1 MWKNCQQVFSQ
12 WRGVWITSPSVA
24 IFVIVLRWGG
34 FLQLLELTAYDR
46 FFRWRPPEPTDA
58 RIALV
63 EINESDIRK
72 AGQWPISDRVLAEL
86 LNKLKKQQPR
96 AIGLD
101 IYRDL
106 RVEPGHEELVKVF
119 KTTPNLIGIEKVVKD
134 AYGESLAPPPTLDKL
149 GQVGASNI
157 LIDEDGKVRR
167 ALLSVKPKHSKSIYS
182 FSVKLALI
190 YLKAE
195 GIEERVIDANNAKI
209 GLGKAVFV
217 PLRGN
222 EGGYVGADTGGYQI
236 LFNYRSHHCRLS
248 LQKQCHVFPTVSMT
262 EVLEDRIPPNLMRSR
277 IVLIGASAESLK
289 DRFFSPYSNSY
300 LTAPT
305 GVEIHADL
313 VSQIISAAI
322 DGRPLIQ
329 VWEDPLE
336 AMWIVF
342 WSFLGATLGWVFLRI
357 RWKVGSIFLAG
368 SILTASCYVAFLGG
382 WWIPVIPPLLALFGS
397 GVTIAV
403 YIAYLERQDRQAI
416 MNLLGQHVTPKIAQ
430 AVWRDRH
437 QLLKEGQL
445 MGQKMT
451 ATVLFT
457 DLKGFT
463 GISERTDPETL
474 MSWLNEY
481 MSAMSQIIL
490 DRDGVIDK
498 FIGDA
503 IMAVFG
509 VPIPSTTAEAIA
521 KEAIAAVSCA
531 LDMATKVR
539 SLNQQW
545 LAQKRPTVSM
555 RVGIATGTVVAGSLG
570 SYKRLNYTTIGDSVN
585 VAARLESYDKSI
597 DGGICRILIDEETYR
612 YIQGIF
618 PTQFIGSVQLKGR
631 EQPVKI
637 YQVLSE

>member
-1 MWKNCQQVFSQ
+1 MWKNCQQVFSE
-12 WRGVWITSPSVA
+12 WRGVLITSPSVA
-24 IFVIVLRWGG
+24 IFLIVLRWGG

-46 FFRWRPPEPTDA
+46 FFRWRPPEPTDS

-86 LNKLKKQQPR
+86 LNKIKQQKPR

-119 KTTPNLIGIEKVVKD
+119 KTTPNLIGIQKVVKD
-134 AYGESLAPPPTLDKL
+134 AYGESLAPPPILDKL
-149 GQVGASNI
+149 GQVGASNM
-157 LIDEDGKVRR
+157 LLDEDGKVRR
-167 ALLSVKPKHSKSIYS
+167 ALLSVKPKHSKTIYS
-182 FSVKLALI
+182 FSAQLALI

-195 GIEERVIDANNAKI
+195 GIKLQVIDANKAKI
-209 GLGKAVFV
+209 DLGKAVFV

-262 EVLEDRIPPNLMRSR
+262 EVLEDRIPPDFMRSR

-300 LTAPT
+300 LTART

-329 VWEDPLE
+329 VWEDSVE

-342 WSFLGATLGWVFLRI
+342 WSFVGATLGWVFLRI
-357 RWKVGSIFLAG
+357 RWKVASIFLAG

-509 VPIPSTTAEAIA
+509 VPIPSTTPEAIA
-521 KEAIAAVSCA
+521 KEAISAVSCA

-545 LAQKRPTVSM
+545 QAQKRPTVSM

-597 DGGICRILIDEETYR
+597 DGGICRILIDEETYG